1 MNKIKK
7 SEAWRMD
14 FSKSAWRVAI
24 AVIAVWLW
32 FPVVLTISFFFYCNI
47 PLEKWF
53 PNALARFPIQS
64 VVFISVIIAGYLI
77 IFFATYLVIRFIM
90 GMFAK
95 RRY

>member
-14 FSKSAWRVAI
+14 FSKSVWRMAI
-24 AVIAVWLW
+24 AAIALWLW
-32 FPVVLTISFFFYCNI
+32 FPVVFIISVFFYWNI
-47 PLEKWF
+47 PLEKWS

-64 VVFISVIIAGYLI
+64 VVFMSVIIAGYLI
-77 IFFATYLVIRFIM
+77 IFFTTYLVIRFIM
-90 GMFAK
+90 GRFAK